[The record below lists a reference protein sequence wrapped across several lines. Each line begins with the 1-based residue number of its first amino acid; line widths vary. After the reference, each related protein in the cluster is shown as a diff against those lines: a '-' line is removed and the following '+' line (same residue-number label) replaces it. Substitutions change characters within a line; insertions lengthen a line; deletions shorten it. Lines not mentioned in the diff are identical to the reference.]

1 MGPLHDI
8 TIKDI
13 AQRLNV
19 SVSTV
24 SRALR
29 GSTDI
34 KKETRELILQVASDL
49 NYMPNPIALSLK
61 DKKTKVIG
69 VMVQEIANNYCSAT
83 IAGIEEY
90 ANKMGYQVLISQSHE
105 KYDLE
110 VINTHLLASR
120 RIDGMIITISNET
133 KNTAHLQ
140 ELIDKGIPVVMFDR
154 VCARLPSHKVV
165 VDDYEGSYNATQ
177 HLIQQGY
184 EHIAHL
190 TISPGLAITQNRL
203 KGYKDALKTYG
214 LITRKEWIIHCDFN
228 LAGMENSVR
237 KLLLSPNRPRAI
249 LSSVERLS
257 MVCLK
262 IMKQLDLK
270 VPDDVAIAGF
280 SDNPVSSF
288 LSPTLT
294 AVTQPTFEIGQ
305 HAAALL
311 INQIETKETPKEYT
325 TIQLKTTLDIRESS
339 LAGKK
344 PVNALQA

>member
-1 MGPLHDI
+1 MNPLHDI

-34 KKETRELILQVASDL
+34 KKETRELILQVADEL
-49 NYMPNPIALSLK
+49 NYRPNPIALSLK

-83 IAGIEEY
+83 IAGIEDY

-105 KYDLE
+105 KYDVE
-110 VINTHLLASR
+110 VTNLHLLASR
-120 RIDGMIITISNET
+120 RVDGIIITLSNET
-133 KNTAHLQ
+133 KNAAHLQ
-140 ELIDKGIPVVMFDR
+140 DLIDKGIPVVMFDR
-154 VCARLPSHKVV
+154 VCEYLPSHKVI
-165 VDDYEGSYNATQ
+165 VDDYEGSYNAAE

-184 EHIAHL
+184 KRIAHL
-190 TISPGLAITQNRL
+190 TISPCLAITQRRL
-203 KGYKDALKTYG
+203 QGYKDALKAHG
-214 LITRKEWIIHCDFN
+214 LKTKKEWIIHCDFDP
-228 LAGMENSVR
+228 GHMENDVR
-237 KLLLSPNRPRAI
+237 NLLSGPHRPDAI
-249 LSSVERLS
+249 FSSVERLS

-262 IMKQLDLK
+262 VMKQMNLK

-280 SDNPVSSF
+280 SDNPVSGF
-288 LSPTLT
+288 LSPALT
-294 AVTQPTFEIGQ
+294 SVAQPTFEIGQ

-311 INQIETKETPKEYT
+311 ISQIETKERPKEYS
-325 TIQLKTTLDIRESS
+325 TIQLKTRLDIRESS
-339 LAGKK
+339 LAKK
-344 PVNALQA
+344 QPANTLP